1 MITPAQISALLLI
14 ADKAIE
20 LHGFENDVRE
30 AKRTLDEAYL
40 THKRENGF
48 GIERDSPAWDA
59 TMAATKNE
67 FAAVGHTKRG
77 AHNAK
82 RRLETAIKAYLRGGA
97 K

>member
-30 AKRTLDEAYL
+30 AKRTLDAAYL
-40 THKRENGF
+40 THKQGYGF
-48 GIERDSPAWDA
+48 GIERDSPEWDA
-59 TMAATKNE
+59 MMAATKSE

-82 RRLETAIKAYLRGGA
+82 RRLDTAIRAYLCGGA
-97 K
+97 Q